1 MTVAILLPGSCP
13 QQVPA
18 GSVLP
23 AVGRALRPPIHSFP
37 GGGSTRISANQ
48 DGGAGRPGHAGSGS
62 PRRVL
67 RPRGMEDH
75 AVLHTRSLTRTPQ
88 SHVHRRMHAHTRT
101 WQLTHTHTTLAGS
114 HTPHSHTFTHAQPQA
129 RTSQVPTQRSHPH
142 AGVDAT
148 SPPSP
153 SKLQRTHRVP
163 GLTLAGTPV
172 HSSAG
177 LPYWA
182 PILADRTSGA

>member
-62 PRRVL
+62 PWRVL
-67 RPRGMEDH
+67 RTGWGGGADGGSDSGSY
-75 AVLHTRSLTRTPQ
+75 T
-88 SHVHRRMHAHTRT
+88 
-101 WQLTHTHTTLAGS
+101 LTHTHSPVPRAQTHARTHAHMAAYTQSLYTLS
-114 HTPHSHTFTHAQPQA
+114 LPTHPHSHTITQAQTQA
-129 RTSQVPTQRSHPH
+129 RAPRR
-142 AGVDAT
+142 
-148 SPPSP
+148 SPPSAVTCVPNTTRP
-153 SKLQRTHRVP
+153 SKL
-163 GLTLAGTPV
+163 
-172 HSSAG
+172 
-177 LPYWA
+177 
-182 PILADRTSGA
+182 